1 MQRIRPRSGAQSAA
15 RNDVGGEPV
24 GVIGDVRCRHR
35 RNGPEIPDVS
45 RVVPRTRGSF
55 RLGAARC
62 AVLRPPYPKQGEP
75 KWNFRNGLSME

>member
-15 RNDVGGEPV
+15 RHDVGGEPV

-35 RNGPEIPDVS
+35 RGGPEIPDVP
-45 RVVPRTRGSF
+45 RVSHAAVGRSGWARRDARFCVPRTF
-55 RLGAARC
+55 
-62 AVLRPPYPKQGEP
+62 KQGEP